1 MPEKKDMAVTFITFA
16 QDTVEDIKDFIKQS
30 MNILGVRD
38 LNKVKKAKSLLDEVA
53 KNLKSRHKISK
64 HDLLAISNPPD
75 EDEEEP
81 EEEEE
86 EDEEE
91 EEEDDDDD
99 EDEDD
104 DDDEDE
110 SLEDVLEEE

>member
-86 EDEEE
+86 EDDD
-91 EEEDDDDD
+91 EDEDED

-104 DDDEDE
+104 DEDDDDDE